1 MNREDF
7 GNLALV
13 LFALFLIVSGITQL
27 PVFLYVYHQSTV
39 LYAYQSM
46 IFVLSAITSMGLG
59 VLIWVFSPALLKYI
73 YRSNGM
79 HVQPLD
85 TNSVAITLMSVIGL
99 YLLVTSLPE
108 VVSVLFQAS
117 RPSAIALNA
126 QPSVEP
132 ILGRNALSAIVRLGV
147 GVFLA
152 IRPGSILGLAM
163 KLQGRSYR
171 EG

>member
-13 LFALFLIVSGITQL
+13 LFALFFIVSGITQL
-27 PVFLYVYHQSTV
+27 PVLLYIYHQSTV
-39 LYAYQSM
+39 LYAHQFM
-46 IFVLSAITSMGLG
+46 VFVLSAITSIGLG
-59 VLIWVFSPALLKYI
+59 SLIWAFSPALLKYI

-85 TNSVAITLMSVIGL
+85 TNSVAITLLSVIGL
-99 YLLVTSLPE
+99 YLFVTSLPE
-108 VVSVLFQAS
+108 VLSVLFQPS

-132 ILGRNALSAIVRLGV
+132 ILGRNALSAILRLGV
-147 GVFLA
+147 GLSLA
-152 IRPGSILGLAM
+152 IRPATVLGLAT
-163 KLQGRSYR
+163 KLQGSNR
-171 EG
+171 EK